1 MYETSKQV
9 IDSIIGIGRK
19 RNVSRAEL
27 LSALNVGWTESR
39 FSNSP
44 KMTDADSQGWRQER
58 ASLYKDPTNLK
69 ASINRY
75 FDETGAAIKQ
85 YGKLDPV
92 TLADK
97 VQRGDP
103 QYTHR
108 WTERLP
114 ESVKL
119 LDSYGGATPAS
130 TAEPDTGG
138 TSADPT
144 REALKKKILV
154 NYLLSSKKNK
164 SLLGV
169 ALKINGLPDTSGTAS
184 TTGGT
189 AAPDSTTSVGAS
201 GLEAVKPGQTYTSDG
216 ATYKIGNAEAPSLVW
231 WQKGS
236 VAVPAW
242 IVPQLQYAKS
252 RGWDGRLTSG
262 WRGIAEQTSL
272 YNTYV
277 RGGKRPSQL
286 AAAPGQSHHAG
297 TTPGSGGAIDVADPT
312 GLVKGLKGWKGP
324 TLVYAGAKDNVHFS
338 IPSGGSY

>member
-1 MYETSKQV
+1 MYETPKQV
-9 IDSIIGIGRK
+9 IDSIISIGRK

-75 FDETGAAIKQ
+75 FNETGAAIKQ

-119 LDSYGGATPAS
+119 LDSYGGATPAT
-130 TAEPDTGG
+130 TATPDTGG

-144 REALKKKILV
+144 REAAKKSILI
-154 NYLLSSKKNK
+154 NFLLSNKKNK
-164 SLLGV
+164 SLLG
-169 ALKINGLPDTSGTAS
+169 AAQSIQALPDTSQ
-184 TTGGT
+184 TGGT
-189 AAPDSTTSVGAS
+189 AAPSAVDTPAVGTS
-201 GLEAVKPGQTYTSDG
+201 GLEAVKPGQSYTSDG
-216 ATYKIGNAEAPSLVW
+216 ATYKVGNAEAPSLVW
-231 WQKGS
+231 WHKGS

-242 IVPQLQYAKS
+242 IVPQLLYAKS
-252 RGWDGRLTSG
+252 KGWDGRLTSG

-272 YNTYV
+272 YKNYQA
-277 RGGKRPSQL
+277 GGML
-286 AAAPGQSHHAG
+286 AAPPGQSHHAG
-297 TTPGSGGAIDVADPT
+297 TTPGSGGAIDVADPQ
-312 GLVKGLKGWKGP
+312 GLVNGLKGWKKGP
-324 TLVYAGAKDNVHFS
+324 TLVYAGKKDNVHFS
-338 IPSGGSY
+338 IPTSNGSY